1 MIRESI
7 VIFIILL
14 SLSGC
19 AKKSDSQLYTEG
31 KEAEARKDFTSA
43 AESYEEALA
52 RFKTS
57 AYAESS
63 LSRLAYMYNND
74 IKDKKKALE
83 AYKKFYQMFPSSKQ
97 APTMLFLSAFIY
109 NNEFNNEPGMLDSA
123 RRSYELFLEKYP
135 DHELA
140 SSAKF
145 ELENLGKSPDELIK
159 KQPPVTDKEKKAP
172 AK

>member
-1 MIRESI
+1 MRVSI
-7 VIFIILL
+7 AVLVIML
-14 SLSGC
+14 SISGC

-31 KEAEARKDFTSA
+31 KDAEVRKDFQSA
-43 AESYEEALA
+43 AESYQDVLD
-52 RFKTS
+52 RFQTS
-57 AYAESS
+57 PYAESS

-83 AYKKFYQMFPSSKQ
+83 AYKKFYQLFPTSKQ

-109 NNEFNNEPGMLDSA
+109 NNEYNNEPAMLDSA
-123 RRSYELFLEKYP
+123 RKAYELFLQKYP

-140 SSAKF
+140 ASAKF
-145 ELENLGKSPDELIK
+145 ELENLGKSPDELIL
-159 KQPPVTDKEKKAP
+159 KQPQAVDKEKKAA